1 MDNNS
6 VSAYLCALRD
16 KTGLSVRA
24 LSDQTGVP
32 ENTIN
37 NILYGRTASPS
48 FDVVAALVRV
58 MGGSTD
64 ELAGI
69 PRPTPPDPVPPPAP
83 APKENSP
90 AHDPVAEL
98 KEAYAHERASFE
110 RGLRHRNIMILVLLV
125 LMLLFLSWLVWDI
138 THPEIGLIRYKE
150 LSGLFGLWREVY
162 CHA

>member
-1 MDNNS
+1 MDNIS
-6 VSAYLCALRD
+6 VSAYLCALRG

-37 NILYGRTASPS
+37 NILYGRTVSPS
-48 FDVVAALVRV
+48 FDVVATLVRV

-69 PRPTPPDPVPPPAP
+69 YAATT
-83 APKENSP
+83 APKENST

-98 KEAYAHERASFE
+98 KEAYAHERASYE
-110 RGLRHRNIMILVLLV
+110 RGIRHRNIMIIVLLV
-125 LMLLFLSWLVWDI
+125 LMLLFLSWLVWDV

-150 LSGLFGLWREVY
+150 LTGLFGLWREVY

>member
-1 MDNNS
+1 MVVNNVPEYLKALKS
-6 VSAYLCALRD
+6 KASAST
-16 KTGLSVRA
+16 KS
-24 LSDQTGVP
+24 LSDLTNIP
-32 ENTIN
+32 EDTIN
-37 NILYGRTASPS
+37 NILYGKIASPS
-48 FDVVAALVRV
+48 FETVATLVRAL
-58 MGGSTD
+58 GGSLD

-69 PRPTPPDPVPPPAP
+69 YTDKPIP

-90 AHDPVAEL
+90 THDPVAEL

-110 RGLRHRNIMILVLLV
+110 RGIRHRNVMIVALLV

-162 CHA
+162 RRA